1 MGNGTK
7 AALFLGLRL
16 TQGSY
21 PFITFTI
28 TSKEENIS
36 AKIHQRVGLYHQLLA
51 KLYTILIFD
60 ISLSK

>member
-1 MGNGTK
+1 MALNQ
-7 AALFLGLRL
+7 LFLGLHP

-21 PFITFTI
+21 PFKTFT

-51 KLYTILIFD
+51 KLCTIFIFV
-60 ISLSK
+60 INLSI